1 MLEWDKSGLEKA
13 SDELEI
19 MNTNPFYNK
28 LFYGTSKVTIEQ
40 VEEELKDLE
49 GSPRTRYL
57 IHTGGRNAAILEY
70 LLHNPKDHKPWL
82 GFLMVHSA
90 FQKQGLAKEI
100 YLVCEEE
107 MKKNK
112 KICLRLGVLSGNVP
126 ALSFWSKMG
135 FEEIEVRESGGKLL
149 HILEKS
155 FIG

>member
-1 MLEWDKSGLEKA
+1 
-13 SDELEI
+13 

-70 LLHNPKDHKPWL
+70 LLHNPKDHKPCL

-112 KICLRLGVLSGNVP
+112 KKCLRWGCLAGMFRPFPFGPKWVL
-126 ALSFWSKMG
+126 K
-135 FEEIEVRESGGKLL
+135 R
-149 HILEKS
+149 
-155 FIG
+155 